1 MCQRGTALPFS
12 WWRSRKPKAASESG
26 SGVKLRVNAK
36 DADTGLTDDQKRE
49 ILLWLEPESII
60 WMEPTD
66 AFTEDDW

>member
-12 WWRSRKPKAASESG
+12 WWRGRKPKAASKPG
-26 SGVKLRVNAK
+26 SGIKLRVNGK
-36 DADTGLTDDQKRE
+36 DADTGLTDGQKRE

-66 AFTEDDW
+66 AFTEDD